1 MRQTTRSLACL
12 LLSLA
17 AAGAAQAQD
26 VSVGGAV
33 AGSNAFP
40 FTGYDF
46 QSPNRYQQL
55 YTAANFSQPVFIDAI
70 RFANSVA
77 TDAGLAGGIADGEYL
92 IRFAVTDRPENGLG
106 LDFDGNVAGYS
117 ATFFSGVMMSAGL
130 RVAGDPY
137 FYDPSRGN
145 LLLDVTVLSQE
156 PVGWL
161 GFDFSGSA
169 TDGTSRVFYGF
180 PPPFTPPF
188 PIIADERGLL
198 TTFETRSAA
207 VVPEP
212 GSLLLVATG
221 LAAAAGVGVR
231 RRRSGRAC

>member
-1 MRQTTRSLACL
+1 MRRTIRSLTCL

-17 AAGAAQAQD
+17 TAGAAQAQD
-26 VSVGGAV
+26 VSVGGPV

-77 TDAGLAGGIADGEYL
+77 TGAGLAGGIADGEYL

-106 LDFDGNVAGYS
+106 TDFDGNISGYS
-117 ATFFSGVMMSAGL
+117 ATFFSGVMTSAGL
-130 RVAGDPY
+130 RVAGEAY
-137 FYDPSRGN
+137 YYDPARGN

-161 GFDFSGSA
+161 GFDFSSSA
-169 TDGTSRVFYGF
+169 TDGTSRVYASF
-180 PPPFTPPF
+180 PPPFLPPF
-188 PIIADERGLL
+188 PIVADERGLL
-198 TTFETRSAA
+198 TTFETRSA

-212 GSLLLVATG
+212 ASLLLVATG
-221 LAAAAGVGVR
+221 LAAVAGIGVR
-231 RRRSGRAC
+231 RRAAE

>member
-1 MRQTTRSLACL
+1 MRSLTGL

-17 AAGAAQAQD
+17 AATTAPAQD
-26 VSVGGAV
+26 VAIGGAV

-46 QSPNRYQQL
+46 QFPNRYQQL

-77 TDAGLAGGIADGEYL
+77 TNAGFAGGIADGEYL
-92 IRFAVTDRPENGLG
+92 IRFAVTDRAENGLG
-106 LDFDGNVAGYS
+106 TDFDGNVAGYS
-117 ATFFSGVMMSAGL
+117 ATFFSGVMTSAGL
-130 RVAGDPY
+130 RVAGDAY
-137 FYDPSRGN
+137 YYDPSRGN
-145 LLLDVTVLSQE
+145 LLLDVTVLSQAR
-156 PVGWL
+156 VGWL
-161 GFDFSGSA
+161 GFDFSSSA
-169 TDGTSRVFYGF
+169 TDGTSRVFASF

-188 PIIADERGLL
+188 PIVADERGLL
-198 TTFETRSAA
+198 TTFETRSA

-221 LAAAAGVGVR
+221 LATVAGIGL
-231 RRRSGRAC
+231 RRRSGRVG